1 MLPVLTLLF
10 ESNCFVEPLSHEV
23 VLSLVFAPGIVL
35 KGYNIIS
42 IVIHFL
48 NFTSK
53 SKITKAKI
61 SQQDYIKLRN
71 FCTAKESIHQQNDR
85 QPTEWEKIVANYTSR
100 KGLTSKIYKKLTQL
114 NRKTQSIW
122 LKNGQKNWRDNFPKK
137 TYR

>member
-1 MLPVLTLLF
+1 M
-10 ESNCFVEPLSHEV
+10 
-23 VLSLVFAPGIVL
+23 SLVFAPGIVL

-114 NRKTQSIW
+114 NRKTQSI
-122 LKNGQKNWRDNFPKK
+122 
-137 TYR
+137 